1 MLNLNYILMR
11 TKKLLL
17 ILIVFATAAP
27 VLAQLYDDP
36 IWAQEEEKPTFKRG
50 ESVIYLGGN
59 ISGQT
64 SFSRNISSAQIEF
77 NRSISSNLYWGTFF
91 SYQANTETEEI
102 YVPKPGLPTPDVAY
116 MDIVS
121 LYGMFYYR
129 LPVINTRLSL
139 RMGAGIGVGYHS
151 INLSYRNN
159 AIKDKVLPYAT
170 ASIQWIYRT
179 KKGLEFKFAPL
190 IISPS
195 QFNYSPM
202 GIDKQSKGYM
212 FSYDLFHISI
222 GYVF

>member
-1 MLNLNYILMR
+1 MK

-17 ILIVFATAAP
+17 ILIIIAVAFP
-27 VLAQLYDDP
+27 VSAQFYDDP
-36 IWAQEEEKPTFKRG
+36 IWAQEEEKPAFKRG
-50 ESVIYLGGN
+50 ENIIYLGGDL
-59 ISGQT
+59 SGMT
-64 SFSRNISSAQIEF
+64 SFTKNISSAKLEF
-77 NRSISSNLYWGTFF
+77 NRSIGKNIYWGTLL
-91 SYQANTETEEI
+91 SYQANTESEEV
-102 YVPKPGLPTPDVAY
+102 YVPKPGVSAPDVAY
-116 MDIVS
+116 MDIAS

-151 INLSYRNN
+151 ISLSYRNN
-159 AIKDKVLPYAT
+159 EVKDKVLPYVT
-170 ASIQWIYRT
+170 ASIQWVYRT

-212 FSYDLFHISI
+212 FSYDLFHVSI
-222 GYVF
+222 GYLL

>member
-1 MLNLNYILMR
+1 MRYYIFNIVFILM
-11 TKKLLL
+11 
-17 ILIVFATAAP
+17 IVSP
-27 VLAQLYDDP
+27 LSVSAQLYNDP
-36 IWAQEEEKPTFKRG
+36 IWAQEEEKPTSFKRG
-50 ESVIYLGGN
+50 EKIIYLGGDL
-59 ISGQT
+59 GGAT
-64 SFSRNISSAQIEF
+64 SFTRNISSAKVEF
-77 NRSISSNLYWGTFF
+77 NRSVSNNIYWGVLF
-91 SYQANTETEEI
+91 SYQANTESEEV
-102 YVPKPGLPTPDVAY
+102 YVPRPGVPTPDIAY
-116 MDIVS
+116 MDIAS

-151 INLSYRNN
+151 ISLSYRNEE
-159 AIKDKVLPYAT
+159 IKDKVLPYIT

-179 KKGLEFKFAPL
+179 KKGLEFKLAPL

-222 GYVF
+222 GYMF